1 MGQVQRAIARCRRNL
16 IVLNRPSTAPAPTRS
31 TWNTSIQTEVSTR
44 TTRLLAGGG
53 VPPHLRE
60 IPFPKTAPRELQDA
74 PCPVSPQVVFDGSGH
89 GARVGPLSTHAGDL
103 FEELLIQHKVRAFH
117 IHSLLQLDLCTF
129 SGDTSNRP

>member
-1 MGQVQRAIARCRRNL
+1 MTGRQVTISSRSAKDPSCRRL
-16 IVLNRPSTAPAPTRS
+16 GFRK
-31 TWNTSIQTEVSTR
+31 TSIQTEVSTR

-89 GARVGPLSTHAGDL
+89 GARVGPLSANAGDL
-103 FEELLIQHKVRAFH
+103 FKELLI
-117 IHSLLQLDLCTF
+117 
-129 SGDTSNRP
+129 